1 MSQPPSSPPPG
12 QPTEIIGGGDGAPDP
27 VPELLQ
33 DLRHDVW
40 EVRRNA
46 AEELGAR
53 NDRRATIPLCKSLD
67 DGVGGVRYAAAE
79 ALGKIQ
85 DPLSIPSLIKLLED
99 PTFGVYGPV
108 IEALANM
115 RAMAA
120 VPYLI
125 GFLQHDDAR
134 IRSLAANSLL
144 ILTRQPIPF
153 KAKGKPEE
161 REQGYA
167 LWVQWWD
174 TNKEQYHQM
183 ALQQHADAE
192 EAARAAGIGETRVDG
207 GGIIP
212 QGYHQANPGQA

>member
-1 MSQPPSSPPPG
+1 MTDPNASPTAPAPG
-12 QPTEIIGGGDGAPDP
+12 ADP
-27 VPELLQ
+27 LPELLQ

-46 AEELGAR
+46 AEELAAL
-53 NDRRATIPLCKSLD
+53 NDRRATIPLCRCLD

-79 ALGKIQ
+79 ALGRIQ
-85 DPLSIPSLIKLLED
+85 DPLSIPSLIKLLGD

-115 RAMAA
+115 RAMGA
-120 VPYLI
+120 VPYFI

-161 REQGYA
+161 RAQGYA
-167 LWVQWWD
+167 LWEQWWD
-174 TNKEQYHQM
+174 KNKEHYHEL
-183 ALQQHADAE
+183 ALQQHQEAE
-192 EAARAAGIGETRVDG
+192 EAARQAGIGVRRAEG
-207 GGIIP
+207 
-212 QGYHQANPGQA
+212 

>member
-1 MSQPPSSPPPG
+1 MTTVPAPVPG
-12 QPTEIIGGGDGAPDP
+12 ADP
-27 VPELLQ
+27 VPVLLQ

-46 AEELGAR
+46 AEELGAL
-53 NDRRATIPLCKSLD
+53 NDRRATLGLCRCLD

-85 DPLSIPSLIKLLED
+85 DPLSIPGLLKLLED

-115 RAMAA
+115 RAMGA
-120 VPYLI
+120 VPYFI

-161 REQGYA
+161 REQGYN
-167 LWVQWWD
+167 LWVAWWD
-174 TNKEQYHQM
+174 KNKEQYHQM
-183 ALQQHADAE
+183 AVQQHQEA
-192 EAARAAGIGETRVDG
+192 EAASRAGHSAPTGGTAG
-207 GGIIP
+207 
-212 QGYHQANPGQA
+212 